1 MKVNSGQA
9 PSTLIPE
16 YIGSDFDKVI
26 EVADNI
32 EYVKDVAAG
41 IEGLPVHGYIGNTP
55 PLQPLHGAEWYCTTD
70 GRTYVW
76 YADVDSGQWV
86 ESSPQSVIETDPS
99 TANNIF
105 ALWKRSAAEAGLNL
119 VAGSFE
125 EGGVLTSSNDVLLHK
140 NSKSIYAWS
149 GAFPVDGKV
158 VAAGSTPTPFGS
170 GGWID
175 RSDVTLRSEL
185 ANENSDILISG
196 VQAGKIQRNI
206 NDIKALPSATPLDGA
221 SFMLRGFYPT
231 NDIGG
236 GELRYDSS
244 KSKALHNGGTVIA
257 PEAIAAWD
265 GTLTNIDQLLAWTGT
280 GTGCYVRTSREI
292 DPAMFGAVDDVNQD
306 STKSSQAAIY
316 ACAVANWRKM
326 TLSGNYAIFAPLV
339 INRKVGTGE
348 PNSYWN
354 IVADEVGGFTC
365 RFSGALFTST
375 LTQSTDDP
383 VSQLIRFKGVN
394 LSGDGNGTDRFI
406 LDGNKF
412 LRICFNECTMNYIR
426 CLNTIGTKYIQ
437 SYYFNSCN
445 IRKCTGTFLNAD
457 VAYDLK
463 VNAGTLVEAHG
474 GDLFRIKTPIGCSFL
489 GSTFEGV
496 SGTAFDYEQAQGL
509 AFVGMYWEGNGR
521 DIDGSNSSGNV
532 SYGVANIGGVHSVST
547 LGYNVKWGPTLGAI
561 SAGNWATDKMH
572 EFTTQRSAIETLV
585 QDEAQHTLS
594 NGETRKS
601 GGAYVGDLPLLQLR
615 TDASDSYTTAITYSN
630 FVTRDGFVEADFVAT
645 MTSTASN
652 PAGKLYIIVGM
663 PLDASSA
670 GMLCGTVVVDG
681 AGHSPCTVFNATPC
695 RVMSVD
701 SVVPAME
708 NGVSKQ
714 VSGQIRYKFTV

>member
-1 MKVNSGQA
+1 MTVRNIKKSLAGTEDLALGIGTLAQERGTVHRVNVF
-9 PSTLIPE
+9 PSSYSYTDMQQYADGDFFRL
-16 YIGSDFDKVI
+16 YGSDVSYTDYRHNPTGTVGIPADVGGVWEPLTNNDKI
-26 EVADNI
+26 I
-32 EYVKDVAAG
+32 G
-41 IEGLPVHGYIGNTP
+41 GNTID
-55 PLQPLHGAEWYCTTD
+55 GAYL
-70 GRTYVW
+70 
-76 YADVDSGQWV
+76 VDRNSIAWHAA
-86 ESSPQSVIETDPS
+86 
-99 TANNIF
+99 TASYYS
-105 ALWKRSAAEAGLNL
+105 W
-119 VAGSFE
+119 
-125 EGGVLTSSNDVLLHK
+125 T
-140 NSKSIYAWS
+140 
-149 GAFPVDGKV
+149 GAFPHY
-158 VAAGSTPTPFGS
+158 VASGTDPALPGS
-170 GGWID
+170 GYAPRTD
-175 RSDVTLRSEL
+175 AMLRNEL
-185 ANENSDILISG
+185 ANENSDVLISG
-196 VQAGKIQRNI
+196 IQAGKIQRNI
-206 NDIKALPSATPLDGA
+206 NGVKALPSTAPIDGA

-236 GELRYDSS
+236 GEIRYDSS

-306 STKSSQAAIY
+306 STKPSQAAIY
-316 ACAVANWRKM
+316 ACATANWRKM

-474 GDLFRIKTPIGCSFL
+474 GDLFRVKTPIGCSFL
-489 GSTFEGV
+489 GSTFEGI
-496 SGTAFDYEQAQGL
+496 SGIAVDYEQAHGL

-532 SYGVANIGGVHSVST
+532 SYGVANIGGVHSVAT
-547 LGYNVKWGPTLGAI
+547 LGYNVKWGPTLGGI
-561 SAGNWATDKMH
+561 SAGNWGTDKLH
-572 EFTTQRSAIETLV
+572 EFTTQRAAIETLV
-585 QDEAQHTLS
+585 QDEAQNTLS
-594 NGETRKS
+594 NDGTIKS
-601 GGAYVGDLPLLQLR
+601 GGAYAGDLPLLHLR
-615 TDASDSYTTAITYSN
+615 TDVSDSYTTAVTYSN
-630 FVTRDGFVEADFVAT
+630 FITRDGFVEADFVAT

-652 PAGKLYIIVGM
+652 PSGKLYISAGM
-663 PLDASSA
+663 PLNASSV
-670 GMLCGTVVVDG
+670 GMLCGTVVVEG

-695 RVMSVD
+695 RVLSVD
-701 SVVPAME
+701 SVVPAMG